1 MQVYLCFRVFFPYR
15 VPCQEI
21 GWEERPV
28 LCRVGRKTL
37 LRILLWCDFIFY
49 CENCCRLHGH
59 LPVYTSVSLW
69 FVLIR
74 WPLQRLAMQL
84 LVNVM
89 WRVVTVVGVV
99 HCTAFS
105 LLTVYRLV
113 LLLGC
118 DWFIINICSLI
129 SLSTFTHA
137 VLCPVFAFRLATS
150 EWPPRSFTVIH
161 GHANGQA
168 VWRFPWV
175 VCIVATCLSWLMSRF
190 VSQKCRNL
198 LTFTFTVYV
207 AACNLEKSYIFDQQ
221 LD

>member
-1 MQVYLCFRVFFPYR
+1 MGHFVCWTLYYSFSVLFFHQIRFCCLLNLSLNKSKFCDFTILRFETVWTLQKFKLHFSAVFEMQVYLCFCVFS
-15 VPCQEI
+15 VPRTVLRDWLGRTSPKWPI
-21 GWEERPV
+21 

-37 LRILLWCDFIFY
+37 LHILLWCDFIFY

-74 WPLQRLAMQL
+74 WQLQRLAMQL
-84 LVNVM
+84 LVNVT
-89 WRVVTVVGVV
+89 WCVVTVVGVV

-129 SLSTFTHA
+129 SYSTFTHA
-137 VLCPVFAFRLATS
+137 VLC
-150 EWPPRSFTVIH
+150 
-161 GHANGQA
+161 
-168 VWRFPWV
+168 
-175 VCIVATCLSWLMSRF
+175 
-190 VSQKCRNL
+190 
-198 LTFTFTVYV
+198 
-207 AACNLEKSYIFDQQ
+207 
-221 LD
+221 